1 MNRRSSFDEEA
12 GQGGGGGGRLDE
24 GKTPLVKRI
33 SFGEDVA
40 RYVCVCPV
48 VALKRACGSFD
59 SCKRT
64 LTKRARRLIDCSF
77 GEEEEG
83 ALIGR
88 ARAARSLL
96 LALLVCGFSGFR
108 LFPACL

>member
-12 GQGGGGGGRLDE
+12 GQGGGGGGRFDE

-48 VALKRACGSFD
+48 VALKIACGSCD
-59 SCKRT
+59 SCKRS
-64 LTKRARRLIDCSF
+64 LTERARLIACSF